1 MPEAYDNKVNADKKV
16 SNLSELAFEAKSL
29 KDNAWYDVAS
39 FLTFR
44 VLCTGELEVR
54 VRFAGFGKEDDEWVN
69 VKRGVRERS
78 IPLEPSECHKVKVG
92 DLVLCFQLSFLFTS
106 MTYPLEREDHAVYC
120 DAYVVEIQRK
130 LHDIR
135 GCRCI
140 FVVRYDHGNSEEKV
154 QLGRICSRPAHYS
167 RSPLDIEAGPTQYHS
182 RSTFDFQG
190 VKFPF

>member
-1 MPEAYDNKVNADKKV
+1 M
-16 SNLSELAFEAKSL
+16 LASM
-29 KDNAWYDVAS
+29 YDVAS

-140 FVVRYDHGNSEEKV
+140 FVVRYDHDNSE
-154 QLGRICSRPAHYS
+154 LGRICSRPAHYS
-167 RSPLDIEAGPTQYHS
+167 RSPLDIEAGPTPYHS

-190 VKFPF
+190 VIFPF